1 MIKSNETWTRTH
13 DLALVYVALAYGT
26 DNALSDEEVDTIMGT
41 LQKWEADLT
50 QENVQEIVLEA
61 IAIYMQE
68 NASIEVTRTIRTL
81 SKSLSEAE
89 RKQALEDVVR
99 IAEADGVLLTSE
111 SSLITSLAEIWG
123 VKADAQALL
132 EQTSATVA
140 DDPSWSLLHDM
151 SLICIVLAHSTDN
164 DLATSE
170 IKAILD
176 RLHRWQPDLSSD
188 DLNKVVSEALNFYS
202 SQPDQEALEASA
214 RAIKETLPPIQ
225 RIAFL
230 DDLTHIAHADGILN
244 DNEQAMI
251 KSLSEGWGVEVK
263 IQADSA

>member
-26 DNALSDEEVDTIMGT
+26 DNALSDEEVETIFGT
-41 LQKWEADLT
+41 LQKWEENLT
-50 QENVQEIVLEA
+50 RENVQEIVLEA
-61 IAIYMQE
+61 MAIYMQE

-81 SKSLSEAE
+81 SQTLSEDD
-89 RKQALEDVVR
+89 RKQALEDVVH

-123 VKADAQALL
+123 IKAEAQSLL
-132 EQTSATVA
+132 DQTSATVA

-164 DLATSE
+164 DLANSE
-170 IKAILD
+170 IAAILD
-176 RLHRWQPDLSSD
+176 RLHHWQPDLGQEG
-188 DLNKVVSEALNFYS
+188 LRKVVSEALNYYS
-202 SQPDQEALEASA
+202 SQPDQESLQASVK
-214 RAIKETLPPIQ
+214 AIKDTLPPIQ

-230 DDLTHIAHADGILN
+230 DDLTHIARADGVFN
-244 DNEQAMI
+244 DNEKEMMV
-251 KSLSEGWGVEVK
+251 SLSEAWGVEVK
-263 IQADSA
+263 L

>member
-41 LQKWEADLT
+41 LQKWEDNLT
-50 QENVQEIVLEA
+50 RENVQEIVLEA

-68 NASIEVTRTIRTL
+68 SASIEVTRTIRTL
-81 SKSLSEAE
+81 SQSLSEKE
-89 RKQALEDVVR
+89 RKQALEDVVE

-123 VKADAQALL
+123 IKADAQVLL
-132 EQTSATVA
+132 EQTTATVA

-164 DLATSE
+164 DLANSE
-170 IKAILD
+170 INAILE
-176 RLHRWQPDLSSD
+176 RLHHWQPDLGTD
-188 DLNKVVSEALNFYS
+188 ELRKVVSEALSFYS
-202 SQPDQEALEASA
+202 SQPDQESLEASVKS
-214 RAIKETLPPIQ
+214 IKKTLPPIQ

-230 DDLTHIAHADGILN
+230 DDLTHIAHADGVLN
-244 DNEQAMI
+244 DNEKEMI
-251 KSLSEGWGVEVK
+251 VSLSVAWGVEVK
-263 IQADSA
+263 I

>member
-26 DNALSDEEVDTIMGT
+26 DNSLSDEEVDTIMGT
-41 LQKWEADLT
+41 LQKWEANLT
-50 QENVQEIVLEA
+50 RENVQEIVLEA

-81 SKSLSEAE
+81 SQTLSEQE
-89 RKQALEDVVR
+89 RKQALSDVVH

-123 VKADAQALL
+123 IKTDAKALL

-164 DLATSE
+164 DLANSE
-170 IKAILD
+170 ITAILE
-176 RLHRWQPDLSSD
+176 RLHHWQPDLKED
-188 DLNKVVSEALNFYS
+188 DLRRVVSDALKFYS
-202 SQPDQEALEASA
+202 SQPDQESLEASVT
-214 RAIKETLPPIQ
+214 AIKKTFPPIQ

-230 DDLTHIAHADGILN
+230 DDLTHIAHADGVLN
-244 DNEQAMI
+244 DNEKELI
-251 KSLSEGWGVEVK
+251 VPLSEAWGVEVK
-263 IQADSA
+263 M